1 MKYTFTICEQGK
13 EKEQKEGMSFKKM
26 LASLRTSTPKWTGW
40 IAYENKK
47 GKYVTHNVLNGKKLR
62 RDKEL

>member
-26 LASLRTSTPKWTGW
+26 LDSCFEKDHLL
-40 IAYENKK
+40 I
-47 GKYVTHNVLNGKKLR
+47 
-62 RDKEL
+62 